1 MSDVWYTKLSPHAFL
16 KRSANVFGEKE
27 AVLYGAQS
35 YTYADMLL
43 RVNRFASALKAAGVQ
58 KGDRVAFVAPNVP
71 AFLEAHYAVPLAGAV
86 LVPVNIRLSP
96 KEVDFILEHSQ
107 PKILFID
114 SEFTGLVEPMLNR
127 LKSTKMVTILDGPE
141 GGRLDGPDYDE
152 FLESGSED
160 PLEWAQGDEEEL
172 ISINYTSGTTGKPK
186 GVMCSH
192 RGAYLQSLGV
202 ALEMHLDSESRYLWT
217 LPMFHCNGWCCTW
230 SVTAVGGVHV
240 CLRRA
245 DPDTIWNL
253 MHKQRITHFCAAPTV
268 LIAML
273 NHLADKEIDLPRK
286 VRVVTAGAPPSPTLL
301 SQVETVGIEVIHQ
314 YGLTETYG
322 PFTFCEWQSQWDGL
336 PAEERARI
344 KARQGVPLISADE
357 VRVVNDSMEDVPAD
371 GKSLGEV
378 VMRGNTTMKGYYK
391 QPETTAEAFEG
402 GWFHSGDLGVMHT
415 GGYIELRDRKKDMI
429 ISGGEHI
436 YSIELESA
444 IAEHPDVLEVAVIA
458 IPDHKWGEVPKAF
471 VVLKDGADLTEDE
484 IIEFARERVAAYKR
498 PKKVAFGELPKTS
511 TGKVQKHI
519 LREKEWGGFDKRI
532 H

>member
-1 MSDVWYTKLSPHAFL
+1 
-16 KRSANVFGEKE
+16 
-27 AVLYGAQS
+27 
-35 YTYADMLL
+35 
-43 RVNRFASALKAAGVQ
+43 
-58 KGDRVAFVAPNVP
+58 
-71 AFLEAHYAVPLAGAV
+71 
-86 LVPVNIRLSP
+86 
-96 KEVDFILEHSQ
+96 
-107 PKILFID
+107 
-114 SEFTGLVEPMLNR
+114 
-127 LKSTKMVTILDGPE
+127 
-141 GGRLDGPDYDE
+141 
-152 FLESGSED
+152 
-160 PLEWAQGDEEEL
+160 
-172 ISINYTSGTTGKPK
+172 
-186 GVMCSH
+186 
-192 RGAYLQSLGV
+192 
-202 ALEMHLDSESRYLWT
+202 
-217 LPMFHCNGWCCTW
+217 
-230 SVTAVGGVHV
+230 
-240 CLRRA
+240 
-245 DPDTIWNL
+245 
-253 MHKQRITHFCAAPTV
+253 
-268 LIAML
+268 
-273 NHLADKEIDLPRK
+273 
-286 VRVVTAGAPPSPTLL
+286 
-301 SQVETVGIEVIHQ
+301 
-314 YGLTETYG
+314 
-322 PFTFCEWQSQWDGL
+322 
-336 PAEERARI
+336 
-344 KARQGVPLISADE
+344 
-357 VRVVNDSMEDVPAD
+357 VNDSMEDVPAD